1 MIEQPLALKDC
12 NLEQSTVI
20 SLKREPACFAFLCG
34 NSISSPLPIET
45 INLDL
50 ASADFFEDR
59 ASLWATLEVRAG
71 LADDRPVAVLGFDES
86 FLRPFTRALVEAAT
100 TRLAYRMSVADAP
113 QSARY
118 RVIEYVTGPGVALR
132 QLVLTPYDN
141 VVLVSPGSGN
151 GEAGETLFQFP
162 RTDSFLRTF
171 TKMAH
176 QADQMLRGVLSNME
190 RVARHRPK
198 NKEA

>member
-34 NSISSPLPIET
+34 NSISAPLPIEA

-59 ASLWATLEVRAG
+59 ASLWATLEVRTG
-71 LADDRPVAVLGFDES
+71 VSDDRPVAVLGFDES

-100 TRLAYRMSVADAP
+100 TRLAYRMSIADLP
-113 QSARY
+113 QTSRC
-118 RVIEYVTGPGVALR
+118 RVVEYVTGPGVALR

-141 VVLVSPGSGN
+141 VILVSPGSNN

-162 RTDSFLRTF
+162 RTDSFLRAF

-176 QADQMLRGVLSNME
+176 QADQMLRSVLTNME
-190 RVARHRPK
+190 RVARQRQPDA
-198 NKEA
+198 EA

>member
-1 MIEQPLALKDC
+1 MIENPPALKDC

-34 NSISSPLPIET
+34 NSISAPLPIEA

-50 ASADFFEDR
+50 ASADFFGSR
-59 ASLWATLEVRAG
+59 ASLWATLEVRTG
-71 LADDRPVAVLGFDES
+71 VVDDRPMAVLGFDES

-113 QSARY
+113 NASRC
-118 RVIEYVTGPGVALR
+118 RVVEYVTGPGVALR
-132 QLVLTPYDN
+132 QLLLTPYDN
-141 VVLVSPGSGN
+141 VILVCPAGSN
-151 GEAGETLFQFP
+151 GEAGDTLFQLP
-162 RTDSFLRTF
+162 RTDSFLRAF

-176 QADQMLRGVLSNME
+176 QADQMLRGVLGDME
-190 RVARHRPK
+190 RLARKRDDSGT
-198 NKEA
+198 